1 MRHKNTKTTQ
11 QKQPLPPLP
20 FNCLIIRQM
29 KVGVTEAAPEESI
42 CIDGNGAL
50 APKTGVKESFE

>member
-11 QKQPLPPLP
+11 QKKNPLPPLP
-20 FNCLIIRQM
+20 CVRQM

-42 CIDGNGAL
+42 CMDGNGAL